1 MSRRPARRT
10 ATVVAVVLASLV
22 ASVLVPASLF
32 LLMVSAMSE
41 HIVPLRIEATV
52 RDRDTGQP
60 VPRCLLSFVGRM
72 GTTPVYD
79 EHRSATLTDAAG
91 HDTYSSYYRHDGI
104 VLLPFG
110 KRHPTMRLYVGAA
123 PRYGT
128 RDEVETWQITLR
140 FREPWRA
147 DTEVVPKVEIRRFM
161 SHDEI
166 LSPKDGGPW
175 RSSGLDPLATG
186 PGDAKVEARV
196 SVNKDGQRPVYRIL
210 LDVYLNRAQIAAC
223 QR

>member
-1 MSRRPARRT
+1 
-10 ATVVAVVLASLV
+10 VVAVVLASLV

-72 GTTPVYD
+72 GT
-79 EHRSATLTDAAG
+79 
-91 HDTYSSYYRHDGI
+91 

-161 SHDEI
+161 GHDEI
-166 LSPKDGGPW
+166 LNPTDGGPW